1 MILGRLN
8 MDLKSILSM
17 VNLSKMRDRLRLM
30 NLGRLKLTLTIAM
43 VGFLIDTI
51 MSNWMLSSNN
61 GYYESNTTLF
71 PQIGIPLMV
80 LNYVIADQFIPRTT
94 FFDNIFYTLAV
105 LQWSGPI
112 QNLLVLFKFTPGISY
127 FYALPVIL
135 VVTFVV
141 LSFKVNRDEKLTIDI
156 MKFLSLK

>member
-1 MILGRLN
+1 MANLTQLRNRL
-8 MDLKSILSM
+8 S
-17 VNLSKMRDRLRLM
+17 LM
-30 NLGRLKLTLTIAM
+30 NLGRLKLTLTITMA
-43 VGFLIDTI
+43 GFLIDTI

-80 LNYVIADQFIPRTT
+80 LNYVIADQFIPKTT

-112 QNLLVLFKFTPGISY
+112 QNLLVLFKVTSGISY

-135 VVTFVV
+135 VACFVI

-156 MKFLSLK
+156 MRFFNLR